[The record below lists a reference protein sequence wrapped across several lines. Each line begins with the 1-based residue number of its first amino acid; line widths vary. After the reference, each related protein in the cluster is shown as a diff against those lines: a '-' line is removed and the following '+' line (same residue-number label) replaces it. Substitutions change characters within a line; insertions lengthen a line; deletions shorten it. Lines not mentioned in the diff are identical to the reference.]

1 MKMDYASIAPVVR
14 SSEQKGTVMRVVFQ
28 DAVGGSPVE
37 ASAPLQRSK
46 DLAGATRATA
56 QRKLLSH
63 LGFAISRAV
72 NGALG
77 DVNVLSKMAGGKVRS
92 AVQGLSASIDSKY
105 STTEKQAAIVHA
117 FRSVSDRF
125 RWDGAAWVLA
135 QGSTVPR
142 GEFSEQLDAAP
153 IDDRAD
159 LDVLARMLVELAG
172 ADGEVG
178 EDEREFL
185 GTFLPAQ
192 LEVDVLIDGPALTEA
207 ELRGVSAGPV
217 RESMLMLA
225 WALSFSDDELA
236 DEEQDTCRRFARAL
250 GISVARGKAMR
261 NAAAGFV
268 LEQVFAEAWSGG
280 IADEERRED
289 AFAAADRLGLPRPV
303 ARRIESQH
311 KRRHGIA

>member
-14 SSEQKGTVMRVVFQ
+14 SSEQKGTVMHVVFQ
-28 DAVGGSPVE
+28 DAVGGAPVQ
-37 ASAPLQRSK
+37 ASAPLERSK

-72 NGALG
+72 NGAVG
-77 DVNVLSKMAGGKVRS
+77 DVGFLSKMAGSKARS
-92 AVQGLSASIDSKY
+92 AVQGLTASLDSKY
-105 STTEKQAAIVHA
+105 SSAEKQAAVVQA

-125 RWDGAAWVLA
+125 QWDGAAWVLTEA
-135 QGSTVPR
+135 SAVPP
-142 GEFSEQLDAAP
+142 GEFSEQLAAAP
-153 IDDRAD
+153 IDERGD
-159 LDVLARMLVELAG
+159 LDVLARVLVELAG

-185 GTFLPAQ
+185 GTFLPAD
-192 LEVDVLIDGPALTEA
+192 LGVDALVDGPALTDA
-207 ELRGVSAGPV
+207 ELRAVSEGPV

-225 WALSFSDDELA
+225 WGLAFCDDELA
-236 DEEQDTCRRFARAL
+236 DEEQDTCRRFARGL

-268 LEQVFAEAWSGG
+268 LEHAFAEAWSGG
-280 IADEERRED
+280 IADEKRREE
-289 AFAAADRLGLPRPV
+289 AFAAAERLGLPRPV